1 MEKIIRYCIG
11 IDVNKSTLKTN
22 FRSMDQL
29 GIQKTV
35 ASRTFA
41 NSKKGF
47 AEFEGWIV
55 KNKKVPNAWLV
66 LTMEAT
72 GVYHENLAWHFHA
85 KSFNINIVL
94 ALNAK
99 RYLQSLGLRSKTD
112 QLDALGLACMGTH

>member
-1 MEKIIRYCIG
+1 
-11 IDVNKSTLKTN
+11 
-22 FRSMDQL
+22 MDQL